1 MHTKFPRKQ
10 AFPQRGMYRGKGD
23 IIEMSWTVIKTK
35 SKLSGIF
42 YQLWNIKMLK
52 KSLMPC
58 L

>member
-42 YQLWNIKMLK
+42 YQLWNIKM
-52 KSLMPC
+52 
-58 L
+58 